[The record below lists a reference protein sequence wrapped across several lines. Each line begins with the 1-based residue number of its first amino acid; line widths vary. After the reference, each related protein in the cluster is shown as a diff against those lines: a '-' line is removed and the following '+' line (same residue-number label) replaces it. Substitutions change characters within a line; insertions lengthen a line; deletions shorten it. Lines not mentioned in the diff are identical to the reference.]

1 MAFEYW
7 TIWNPTSFWFSNT
20 KLVWYSDPHCI
31 EVHIMIRTDF
41 ENCLISALC
50 SHYSY
55 PFLRLDGS
63 TSTVQR
69 QQVVSRFNNPH
80 CDDFVLLLSSKAG
93 GTGTVFDRKMKI
105 RPPCPDFGYRLSRMT
120 IWTPEYI
127 QIMAWLPNIGQS
139 DILLTLFFIHFLFG
153 VLYFQMYLF

>member
-1 MAFEYW
+1 
-7 TIWNPTSFWFSNT
+7 
-20 KLVWYSDPHCI
+20 
-31 EVHIMIRTDF
+31 MIRTDL

-93 GTGTVFDRKMKI
+93 GTGTVTNFN
-105 RPPCPDFGYRLSRMT
+105 FLT
-120 IWTPEYI
+120 EHENWTPVSGFWISSQSHYHLNTRLHSNHGLI
-127 QIMAWLPNIGQS
+127 TKHWTIRHTFNIVFYS
-139 DILLTLFFIHFLFG
+139 FLIWCQ
-153 VLYFQMYLF
+153 VKRTSCAKLQQAC